1 MRREAKVRKP
11 YASSLLSVAAGATL
25 LFSLVLFLSS
35 CESELIRQREE
46 QIRRQQEEIARQ
58 RQEIEE
64 IVAAQQREERKRRD
78 CNRAFQD
85 FEKAQSVKEPRE
97 AVRLYRQGLQLC
109 PDDDVAHYELGKILQ
124 GMGQNQDAKQEFEAA
139 LRINPN
145 FRDAKR
151 QLEATREK

>member
-1 MRREAKVRKP
+1 MRHEAIVPEAFRRC
-11 YASSLLSVAAGATL
+11 LLPVACCL
-25 LFSLVLFLSS
+25 LPLFLSA

-46 QIRRQQEEIARQ
+46 QIRLQQEEIARQ
-58 RQEIEE
+58 RREIEE
-64 IVAAQQREERKRRD
+64 TTAAQQREERKRRD

-85 FEKAQSVKEPRE
+85 FEKAQSARDSHE

-109 PDDDVAHYELGKILQ
+109 PEDDVARYELGKILQ
-124 GMGQNQDAKQEFEAA
+124 GMGQNQDARQEFEAA

-151 QLEATREK
+151 QLESLK

>member
-35 CESELIRQREE
+35 CESELIRQQEE
-46 QIRRQQEEIARQ
+46 QIRLQQEGIARQ

-64 IVAAQQREERKRRD
+64 IVAAQQREERKRQD
-78 CNRAFQD
+78 CNRAFRD
-85 FEKAQSVKEPRE
+85 FEKAQAAREPSE
-97 AVRLYRQGLQLC
+97 AVTLYRQGLRLC

-124 GMGQNQDAKQEFEAA
+124 VMGQNQDAQQEFEAA
-139 LRINPN
+139 VKINPN
-145 FRDAKR
+145 FRDARR
-151 QLEATREK
+151 QLETIK

>member
-1 MRREAKVRKP
+1 MPNSKLRIKNFEFLIL
-11 YASSLLSVAAGATL
+11 SLGLCV
-25 LFSLVLFLSS
+25 FSWS

-64 IVAAQQREERKRRD
+64 TVTAQQREERKRQD

-85 FEKAQSVKEPRE
+85 FEKAQSAKEPRE

-109 PDDDVAHYELGKILQ
+109 PDDDVAHYELGKILRSIGQTQ
-124 GMGQNQDAKQEFEAA
+124 GAQMEFEAA
-139 LRINPN
+139 LKINSN
-145 FRDAKR
+145 FRDAR
-151 QLEATREK
+151 RELEAIQKK

>member
-1 MRREAKVRKP
+1 MRREAKVSKF
-11 YASSLLSVAAGATL
+11 SLSCLLPVAL
-25 LFSLVLFLSS
+25 LFSLLVFLSS
-35 CESELIRQREE
+35 CESELIRQQEE

-64 IVAAQQREERKRRD
+64 IVAAQQREERKRQD

-85 FEKAQSVKEPRE
+85 FEKAQSAKEPRE

-124 GMGQNQDAKQEFEAA
+124 GMGQNQDAQQEFEAA
-139 LRINPN
+139 VKINPN
-145 FRDAKR
+145 FRDARR
-151 QLEATREK
+151 QLETQKK